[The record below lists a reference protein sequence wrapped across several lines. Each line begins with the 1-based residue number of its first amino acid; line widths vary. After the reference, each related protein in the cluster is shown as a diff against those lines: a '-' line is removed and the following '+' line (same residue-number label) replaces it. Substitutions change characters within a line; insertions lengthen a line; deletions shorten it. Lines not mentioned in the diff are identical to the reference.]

1 MLRSDHSAF
10 LSLRVS
16 ALRSHLVFVGFAAS
30 ALAAGCSPKIGDKC
44 TVSTDCSAT
53 GDRLCDITEPGGYCT
68 VFNCEP
74 DGCPDD
80 AACINFGSTLSVG
93 DPNQVSLPGQ
103 DVDGGVL
110 AGCRASQ
117 GNSPY
122 QRSFCLASCESDGD
136 CRGGYRCVEPE
147 TVGGVKVDY
156 NRSNRVC
163 AVPRDNQ
170 KDPAELGNQNQV
182 CIGSDA
188 GPAPDTSGGGASG
201 SGSDAGSGAAGES
214 SGGMSGADTTSAGAG
229 G

>member
-1 MLRSDHSAF
+1 MLARDHSAF

-16 ALRSHLVFVGFAAS
+16 SLSSHLAFVGFAAL

-80 AACINFGSTLSVG
+80 AACINFGTTLSLSNSDAPV
-93 DPNQVSLPGQ
+93 P
-103 DVDGGVL
+103 VL
-110 AGCRASQ
+110 NGCTASQ

-122 QRSFCLASCESDGD
+122 QRSFCMASCQSDSD

-147 TVGGVKVDY
+147 TIGGVKVDQ
-156 NRSNRVC
+156 NRSNPVC
-163 AVPRDNQ
+163 AVPRENQ
-170 KDPAELGNQNQV
+170 QTPASLNNSNQV
-182 CIGSDA
+182 CLGSDA
-188 GPAPDTSGGGASG
+188 GPAPDASSGGASG
-201 SGSDAGSGAAGES
+201 SGNDAGTGAAGES
-214 SGGMSGADTTSAGAG
+214 SGGMSGADTAGAGAG